1 MPRPVSRCEVPDTV
15 PQEPCRAQVMDREE
29 EVVDVWHEGDVRYER
44 VLNRP
49 DYEKWVPAI
58 GRRYV
63 KPKARRARRPCAA
76 RCAAHCRMRAQ
87 CASSDNG
94 IVWACSAHGMHT
106 CGGSVAGP
114 YA

>member
-1 MPRPVSRCEVPDTV
+1 
-15 PQEPCRAQVMDREE
+15 VMDREE

-63 KPKARRARRPCAA
+63 KPKARRAFPLCVAHCAA
-76 RCAAHCRMRAQ
+76 LCHMRAQ
-87 CASSDNG
+87 CDVTN
-94 IVWACSAHGMHT
+94 VWACGAHAMHIWNS
-106 CGGSVAGP
+106 GAVA
-114 YA
+114 

>member
-1 MPRPVSRCEVPDTV
+1 
-15 PQEPCRAQVMDREE
+15 MDREE

-63 KPKARRARRPCAA
+63 KPKARGACPLCAD
-76 RCAAHCRMRAQ
+76 RTVTYEH
-87 CASSDNG
+87 
-94 IVWACSAHGMHT
+94 
-106 CGGSVAGP
+106 SVLQVGVVLP
-114 YA
+114 T